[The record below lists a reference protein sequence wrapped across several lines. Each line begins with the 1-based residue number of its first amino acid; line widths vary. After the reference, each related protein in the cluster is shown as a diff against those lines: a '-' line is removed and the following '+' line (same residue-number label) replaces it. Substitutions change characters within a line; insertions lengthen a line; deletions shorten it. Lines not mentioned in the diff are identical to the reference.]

1 LQEIDQVSVIRHL
14 AAVEIDVRQPD
25 GMRRTMEA

>member
-1 LQEIDQVSVIRHL
+1 VQEIDQVSVIRHL

-25 GMRRTMEA
+25 GCVPKLEA